1 MLWDCMAVGAGGF
14 IGSVL
19 RYAVSLMPFFS
30 RHELPLQTLIVNVA
44 GAFIIGFI
52 AGSMG
57 NGGKLDGRTVPQDRV
72 LRRIHHFFDIFPGIP
87 GTYRVRQDRAFH
99 SIHIDE
105 SDNVHRRSICRQS
118 GGRCDERLSR
128 R

>member
-57 NGGKLDGRTVPQDRV
+57 NGGKLDGRTVLF
-72 LRRIHHFFDIFPGIP
+72 LRTGFCGGFTTFSTFSLESLGLIESGRTGLFIVYTLMSLIMCIAGVFAG
-87 GTYRVRQDRAFH
+87 RAAAGAM
-99 SIHIDE
+99 
-105 SDNVHRRSICRQS
+105 NA
-118 GGRCDERLSR
+118 
-128 R
+128 